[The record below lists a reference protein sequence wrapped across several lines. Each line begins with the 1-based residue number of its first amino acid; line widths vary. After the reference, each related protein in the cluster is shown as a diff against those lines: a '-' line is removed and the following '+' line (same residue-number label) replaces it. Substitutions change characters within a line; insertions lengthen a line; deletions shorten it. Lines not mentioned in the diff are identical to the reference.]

1 MQKEGSVAVE
11 QAYIARFPSL
21 LGGSGGA
28 SSAIIPK
35 QLEHIQLY
43 VLHYILRY
51 NREVVFFSAVALR
64 KLHGICSTRSTALL
78 WRPANTSFV
87 QRSYTLRSEGGNR
100 T

>member
-1 MQKEGSVAVE
+1 MAQKEGSVAVE
-11 QAYIARFPSL
+11 QASVTRFPPL

-28 SSAIIPK
+28 SRAIIPK

-64 KLHGICSTRSTALL
+64 KLHGICSTRSTALK
-78 WRPANTSFV
+78 
-87 QRSYTLRSEGGNR
+87 
-100 T
+100 